1 MVTYDRETRTY
12 AVGNVVS
19 DYLWMPEVDEQ
30 APHVRRVEWTHRV
43 ARDALSLSMRNT
55 LGSIMTFLL
64 LSDEA
69 AEEESNGEGEA
80 DLYAEVIEKAD
91 EFIEDRIARLSW
103 QQLEHLVA
111 GILRAMGYR
120 TQLTNP
126 GADRGYDIFASPDG
140 LGLQEPRIFVEVK
153 HHTAPIGA
161 PAIRSFLGARRPGE
175 RGLYVSTGGFT
186 REAHYEAERSQIPIH
201 LVNMQKLRHL
211 LLEHYDQLDTASRA
225 LVPLQRLYWPIRP

>member
-1 MVTYDRETRTY
+1 
-12 AVGNVVS
+12 
-19 DYLWMPEVDEQ
+19 
-30 APHVRRVEWTHRV
+30 
-43 ARDALSLSMRNT
+43 
-55 LGSIMTFLL
+55 
-64 LSDEA
+64 
-69 AEEESNGEGEA
+69 
-80 DLYAEVIEKAD
+80 
-91 EFIEDRIARLSW
+91 
-103 QQLEHLVA
+103 
-111 GILRAMGYR
+111 MGYR

-186 REAHYEAERSQIPIH
+186 REAHYEAERSQIPIL